1 MVTEIVNLFCGRDG
15 RDLISTINL
24 MLEYLE
30 ILDREVLT
38 TKVSFS
44 IGKEKIMDKDK
55 LKQILENDTKSLHIV
70 RDLETGNGSINL
82 RDVVIYNNSQL
93 IHKTNLILFFS

>member
-1 MVTEIVNLFCGRDG
+1 MKKAIDFCSIETVKNKAIENFKLVTEIVNLFCGRDG

-38 TKVSFS
+38 TK
-44 IGKEKIMDKDK
+44 G
-55 LKQILENDTKSLHIV
+55 
-70 RDLETGNGSINL
+70 
-82 RDVVIYNNSQL
+82 
-93 IHKTNLILFFS
+93 FFL